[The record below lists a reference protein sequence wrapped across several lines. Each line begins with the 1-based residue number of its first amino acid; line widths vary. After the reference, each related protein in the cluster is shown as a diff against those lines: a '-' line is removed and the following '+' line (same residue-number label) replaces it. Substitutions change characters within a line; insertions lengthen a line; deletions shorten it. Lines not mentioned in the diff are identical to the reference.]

1 MGKSKNKPRVK
12 GNAQPAS
19 SSRAAEI
26 ISTSGQAPVQNLGGF
41 AQFLSGTAFSST
53 STFATRDIDSAISN
67 TTLDPGL
74 VLILKRLSKRDPTTK
89 LKALEEL
96 EAYLKS
102 KESNENELTGILDL
116 WAKLFV
122 KLGIDVDRRIR
133 YATFSCHL
141 IIVKIIK
148 KRIAPFLKEILPV
161 WIISLFDQSKDVARI
176 ANESFQAAFPPEKR
190 ADVLVFGQEEIL
202 SYITE
207 MILYKTP
214 ETLSDP
220 RFTSKED
227 MDSKYLRVVASSYY
241 ALAHIIGQLKED
253 ELEKSAQQYNN
264 LFDNNKFWANL
275 SNDNSVVRKSCYSL
289 IRALVNRWP
298 SEIEKRLEMFSNT
311 YLMKV
316 FNDKDTSVHGD
327 LWDSLLIFTR
337 QFPESWL
344 IASKKKPMLPK
355 LYNFLRSGA
364 YGSVNVSYPSILA
377 LIGHLPQELIDSDP
391 KFYEEFFSNFWK
403 GLLSPTIDRSNSN
416 VFLKAYSECLVY
428 CIIKLGKLENEEK
441 QIFVVENKFFGL
453 IEDYLVAFKSN
464 TKFQTEQM
472 CSTIAIHVSILFS
485 KLQGTGALKVLSEK
499 LEELVARVITNGT
512 VPNPGPNVEEDYIE
526 FSQRFSSLLV
536 SLMPNLEDQQENNE
550 LYTMVTTLINKNFCL
565 ALNRCKEN
573 NGFSLGL
580 NLLLLNLAKNFP
592 NIIFNHSTTKQALD
606 NFIETTFNNLVTN
619 CPLSALGYLFEFFSI
634 YLTYAQESQVQKRW
648 HDLIRTL
655 LEFDELKKKLERVHP
670 LITKASNIKPS
681 GSLINDQFNEFL
693 IFLMNELFNDKID
706 ATTKESIE
714 YVLEISLLSKV
725 SLLDQKTKLEI
736 ISHFSKAIVTFA
748 HSYYV
753 ITEDSVIRDDVIILI
768 LRIFT
773 KLCDD
778 LQSMEILLESH
789 LLPISWAIFELTFV
803 ETHEGS
809 DSKVFK
815 DIEPL
820 VQNCWNQLSDTCRT
834 HHKEDVVFN
843 HISQKIK
850 ESILNIQYAVSPTN
864 FAQRVIKL
872 CTSLYQH
879 ESAISQELIAPFLLS
894 DKEWRQLS
902 EPLLNSF
909 VDPSLSIIDP
919 MIFITSNEEKQAD
932 NRFETQS
939 NIYDTY
945 GLSSYARLGLFVIE
959 LINKIGTTSFF
970 CTKDVGDSS
979 IDVEN
984 KGLTHWVLSELLL
997 IHVLCTDIY
1006 RSRKKGHH
1014 LWDATITEESNYHG
1028 FEAFLVEFYTIL
1040 KQYVKYMI
1048 QNSSI
1053 NLKSLATNM
1062 KSANISEQCPI
1073 IDLSSLFIDIL
1084 RRSHGKYSY
1093 CWARTLHILLT
1104 IILKELDMTI
1114 VDAEEFFEIIELES
1128 SNYNLATKMATILS
1142 LKQFIETSSKFKNFQ
1157 NNLVNKLCNLNATDI
1172 FITDTNKGQDY
1183 LYLLT
1188 ISTTRDDE
1196 YFLAP
1201 KRAIN
1206 LLECIS
1212 KWHDAEGA
1220 KLLFDPKYAHIQIQ
1234 ISRLFISIISQIQ
1247 NSQESY
1253 WDFIFQCL
1261 QNWLKENGHLAL
1273 RYEAICLFCRL
1284 TSLFE
1289 TLAKSD
1295 KFGSEVTS
1303 DEGLYKCFSLYK
1315 PIIDEQLSYFFFQEK
1330 DHQKETLSEQY
1341 SEYLEI
1347 LCESCQ
1353 DLSKPLLINKKDELY
1368 SLFTVP
1374 HDGIQKCSFKHLHV
1388 LIVQKIMRLS
1398 EELEFTDGETLS
1410 VQFDKELISLII
1422 QTHDTHSANTDI
1434 FTAHKIFG
1442 YLLGWMLV
1450 FDHFEYASFKVKSQ
1464 LVSYLKESDITSNL
1478 FTFIFDTL
1486 GLSGSNKPYDLSKW
1500 DISEFYIEGFE
1511 IQHSF
1516 ELGFSLL
1523 CAHLYY
1529 RSLKHISSI
1538 VSIWWSECK
1547 KRQLTIAIDSYTE
1560 KYFSPIIIQN
1570 QLEMLQSKDVKS
1582 QLEDEKFSIRVA
1594 RSSNEVIASYIV
1606 DEYVMEI
1613 SIKMP
1618 VNFPLRQAEFNT
1630 LERIGTSEVADLRWA
1645 KLPVQTVVNSR
1656 NGNLEVALNLFKN
1669 NINLRFKGV
1678 EDCPICY
1685 SVVSLDDRSLPTKKC
1700 STCKNKF
1707 HASCLYKWFRS
1718 SNSTSCPLC
1727 RRLF

>member
-26 ISTSGQAPVQNLGGF
+26 IATSGQAPIQNLGGF
-41 AQFLSGTAFSST
+41 AQFLGGTAFSST
-53 STFATRDIDSAISN
+53 STLATSDIDSAVSN
-67 TTLDPGL
+67 ATLDPEL

-89 LKALEEL
+89 LKALEEF

-102 KESNENELTGILDL
+102 KERNENELTGILDL
-116 WAKLFV
+116 WTKLFV

-133 YATFSCHL
+133 YATYSCHL
-141 IIVKIIK
+141 TIVKIIK

-161 WIISLFDQSKDVARI
+161 WIISLFDQSKDVARM
-176 ANESFQAAFPPEKR
+176 ANESFQTAFPPEKR
-190 ADVLVFGQEEIL
+190 VDVLVFGQEEIL
-202 SYITE
+202 SYITDI
-207 MILYKTP
+207 ILYKTP

-241 ALAHIIGQLKED
+241 SLAHIISQLKED
-253 ELEKSAQQYNN
+253 ELEKSVQQYDN
-264 LFDNNKFWANL
+264 LFNHSKFWANL

-289 IRALVNRWP
+289 IKVLVNRRP
-298 SEIEKRLEMFSNT
+298 SEIEKRLDMFSNT

-327 LWDSLLIFTR
+327 LWDSLLVFTK

-364 YGSVNVSYPSILA
+364 YGSVNISYPSILA
-377 LIGHLPQELIDSDP
+377 LISHFPKELIDSDTQ
-391 KFYEEFFSNFWK
+391 FYEEFFSNFWK
-403 GLLSPTIDRSNSN
+403 GLLSPTIDRFNSN
-416 VFLKAYSECLVY
+416 VFLKAYCECLIY
-428 CIIKLGKLENEEK
+428 YIIKLGKLENEDK
-441 QIFVVENKFFGL
+441 QIFVVENKFFEL
-453 IEDYLVAFKSN
+453 LENYLVAFKSN

-472 CSTIAIHVSILFS
+472 CSTIAIHISILSS
-485 KLQGTGALKVLSEK
+485 KLQGKGVLKVLSEK
-499 LEELVARVITNGT
+499 LEELTTRIITNGT
-512 VPNPGPNVEEDYIE
+512 VPNPGPNVEKDYIE
-526 FSQRFSSLLV
+526 FSQRLSSLLV
-536 SLMPNLEDQQENNE
+536 SLMEDQQENNE
-550 LYTMVTTLINKNFCL
+550 LYIMVTALIDKNFCL

-573 NGFSLGL
+573 NGCSIGL

-592 NIIFNHSTTKQALD
+592 NIIFSHSTTKQALD
-606 NFIETTFNNLVTN
+606 DFIETTFNNLVIT
-619 CPLSALGYLFEFFSI
+619 CPLNAIDYLFEFFSI
-634 YLTYAQESQVQKRW
+634 HLTYVQESQAQKRW

-655 LEFDELKKKLERVHP
+655 LELDELKEKLERVHP
-670 LITKASNIKPS
+670 LIIKVSNIKLS
-681 GSLINDQFNEFL
+681 NTLINDQFNEFL
-693 IFLMNELFNDKID
+693 VFLTNELINDKID
-706 ATTKESIE
+706 TTTKESIE
-714 YVLEISLLSKV
+714 HVLETSLLSKV
-725 SLLDQKTKLEI
+725 SLSDQKAKFEI
-736 ISHFSKAIVTFA
+736 VNHFSKAIVAFA

-753 ITEDSVIRDDVIILI
+753 VTEDSVIRDDVIILI
-768 LRIFT
+768 LHIFT
-773 KLCDD
+773 KLCND
-778 LQSMEILLESH
+778 LQFMEILLESH

-815 DIEPL
+815 DIESL
-820 VQNCWNQLSDTCRT
+820 VQNCWNQLTDSCRA
-834 HHKEDVVFN
+834 HQKEDVVFS
-843 HISQKIK
+843 HISQQIK

-879 ESAISQELIAPFLLS
+879 ENATSQELIAPFLLS

-902 EPLLNSF
+902 EPLLISF
-909 VDPSLSIIDP
+909 VNPSLNIIDP
-919 MIFITSNEEKQAD
+919 MILITSNEEKQAD
-932 NRFETQS
+932 NQFETQS

-945 GLSSYARLGLFVIE
+945 GLSAYARLGLFVIE
-959 LINKIGTTSFF
+959 LINKIGIESFF
-970 CTKDVGDSS
+970 DVKDSS
-979 IDVEN
+979 IDGEN
-984 KGLTHWVLSELLL
+984 KRLTHWVFSELLL
-997 IHVLCTDIY
+997 MHVLCTDIY

-1028 FEAFLVEFYTIL
+1028 FKAFLIEFRTIL
-1040 KQYVKYMI
+1040 KQYVKHMV
-1048 QNSSI
+1048 QNMSI
-1053 NLKSLATNM
+1053 NLRSLATNM
-1062 KSANISEQCPI
+1062 KTGNLSEKCPI

-1084 RRSHGKYSY
+1084 RRSHEKYSY
-1093 CWARTLHILLT
+1093 CWARTLHILLS
-1104 IILKELDMTI
+1104 IILKELDVTI
-1114 VDAEEFFEIIELES
+1114 VDAEEFFEIVELES
-1128 SNYNLATKMATILS
+1128 SNYNLVTKMALILS
-1142 LKQFIETSSKFKNFQ
+1142 LKQFLETSSKFKNFQ
-1157 NNLVNKLCNLNATDI
+1157 NNLVDKLCNLSATDI
-1172 FITDTNKGQDY
+1172 FNMEANNGQEY
-1183 LYLLT
+1183 LYLLI

-1196 YFLAP
+1196 FFLTP
-1201 KRAIN
+1201 KRAID
-1206 LLECIS
+1206 LLECIL
-1212 KWHDAEGA
+1212 KWHDAEGD
-1220 KLLFDPKYAHIQIQ
+1220 KLLFDPKYSHIQIQ

-1247 NSQESY
+1247 ISRESH
-1253 WDFIFQCL
+1253 WNFILQCL
-1261 QNWLKENGHLAL
+1261 QNWLKENGHLVL
-1273 RYEAICLFCRL
+1273 RYEAIYLFCRL
-1284 TSLFE
+1284 NYLHE
-1289 TLAKSD
+1289 TVAKSN
-1295 KFGSEVTS
+1295 KYGSEDTS
-1303 DEGLYKCFSLYK
+1303 DKGLYVCFPVYK
-1315 PIIDEQLSYFFFQEK
+1315 PIIDEQLSYFLFQEK
-1330 DHQKETLSEQY
+1330 DHQKETFSEQY

-1353 DLSKPLLINKKDELY
+1353 NLSKPLLINKKDELY
-1368 SLFTVP
+1368 SLLTVP

-1388 LIVQKIMRLS
+1388 LIIQKIMRLS
-1398 EELEFTDGETLS
+1398 EELEFTDGETIS
-1410 VQFDKELISLII
+1410 AEYDKGLIPLII
-1422 QTHDTHSANTDI
+1422 QTHESNYVTHSASSDVFI
-1434 FTAHKIFG
+1434 AHKIFG

-1450 FDHFEYASFKVKSQ
+1450 FDHFEYASYKVKTQ
-1464 LVSYLKESDITSNL
+1464 LVSYLKESNKTSNL
-1478 FTFIFDTL
+1478 LMFIFDTL
-1486 GLSGSNKPYDLSKW
+1486 GLSEFNKPYDLSKW

-1516 ELGFSLL
+1516 DLGFPLL

-1529 RSLKHISSI
+1529 RSLKHIPSI
-1538 VSIWWSECK
+1538 VRIWWSECK

-1560 KYFSPIIIQN
+1560 KYFSPIIIQD
-1570 QLEMLQSKDVKS
+1570 QLEMLQSKDVRS
-1582 QLEDEKFSIRVA
+1582 QLEDEKFMIRIA

-1606 DEYVMEI
+1606 DEYIMEL

-1630 LERIGTSEVADLRWA
+1630 LERIGTSEVADLKWA

-1669 NINLRFKGV
+1669 NISLRFKGV

-1700 STCKNKF
+1700 ITCKNKF